1 MNQPIGRT
9 QKVFFQLVLIF
20 LLLTLCSRF
29 CFSDERETFA
39 ATIQKNESGDLEL
52 TWASVSGIHYYVYE
66 KENITDIWSLADD
79 MVCTQTTT
87 VWPVP
92 DDGAGSKF
100 FIISHDPVYIATYY
114 LPHASDPDFNFQQAK
129 NFVIEKGNT
138 LPSSGRQGRL
148 FFRTTSSSPG
158 NRNSLYAGIGNRV
171 FDLKKDIRNVKAFGA
186 KGDGITD
193 DTLAIQAALD
203 DLTSGAGLVFMPP
216 GVYLVSAPLIVNA
229 NDYVVVEGSGLATV
243 IRASSS
249 FTGNAI
255 ITNTYDRARGMFLR
269 NFCIEGNPAV
279 TGIQG
284 IYFHYQNMPHL
295 FNIKINMFGAED
307 CDGILWERV
316 ESGGMENIVIEGTDG
331 HGIYLRKGG
340 TAYGVTNTIF
350 RNILITD
357 GGYTLGTG
365 IRLEESNTQLFGVKI
380 ENPSQYGIQC
390 SEAVVI
396 AINVKIEGSPTVG
409 MDFQNTS
416 SIYNTMFNC
425 SVINPTGVAVNISG
439 SYGVHFRG
447 GIIDG
452 DINISAD
459 SHLIKFDRVRETEN
473 TTVTDLSTTTNWD
486 SIKDSYNHSA
496 QQKQSPSFARI
507 EAGTAAKILSG
518 PDSPEGAVAAPV
530 GSLYMRTN
538 GAGNTTFYVKESGT
552 GATGW
557 AGK

>member
-29 CFSDERETFA
+29 CFSDEGETLDA
-39 ATIQKNESGDLEL
+39 AIYKNENWDLEL
-52 TWASVSGIHYYVYE
+52 TWASVPGIQYYVYE
-66 KENITDIWSLADD
+66 KENFADTWSLADD

-100 FIISHDPVYIATYY
+100 FVVSHDPIYIATSPSAP
-114 LPHASDPDFNFQQAK
+114 LTDIDFNLRQAK
-129 NFVIEKGNT
+129 NFVLEKGDA
-138 LPSSGRQGRL
+138 LPGGVSQGRL
-148 FFRTTSSSPG
+148 FFRTTTSAEG
-158 NRNSLYAGIGNRV
+158 NRNSLYADIGNRL
-171 FDLKKDIRNVKAFGA
+171 FDFKKGIRNVKAFGA
-186 KGDGITD
+186 KGDGIVD

-203 DLTSGAGLVFMPP
+203 DLTSGAGLVFLPP
-216 GVYLVSAPLIVNA
+216 GVYLISSPLIINA
-229 NDYVVVEGSGLATV
+229 ENYVVFEGSGSASV

-255 ITNTYDRARGMFLR
+255 ITNTYDRARGMLLR

-295 FNIKINMFGAED
+295 FNIRINMFGAED
-307 CDGILWERV
+307 CDGIFWERV

-340 TAYGVTNTIF
+340 TAYGVTNTIS

-365 IRLEESNTQLFGVKI
+365 ILIEESNTQLFGARI
-380 ENPSQYGIQC
+380 ENASQYGIQC
-390 SEAVVI
+390 SEAIVI
-396 AINVKIEGSPTVG
+396 AINVKVEGSPTVG

-459 SHLIKFDRVRETEN
+459 SHLSKFDRVRETEN

-507 EAGTAAKILSG
+507 EAGTAAKIFSG
-518 PDSPEGAVAAPV
+518 PDSPEGAVAAPA
-530 GSLYMRTN
+530 GSIYMRTD
-538 GAGNTTFYVKESGT
+538 GGTNTTFYVKESGT
-552 GATGW
+552 GAIGW
-557 AGK
+557 SGK